1 MPVAE
6 FPLPSVSAG
15 NPSPLIWYQIL
26 PEVFQVGFTEYDDG
40 GRDFKLQNGGNGIK
54 SWFLFYDGLT
64 AALALILD
72 NHMLTAKLNGDGLSA
87 NSFNYR
93 DRDGTLY
100 SGVRYQ
106 KYERAQHSRIWVQR
120 RTVTLV
126 KFP

>member
-6 FPLPSVSAG
+6 FPLPSVNAA
-15 NPSPLIWYQIL
+15 NPMPLIWYQIQ

-64 AALALILD
+64 AALAAILD
-72 NHMLTAKLNGDGLSA
+72 AHMLAAQLNADGLSA

-93 DRDGTLY
+93 DRDAVLY
-100 SGVRYQ
+100 AGVRYQ
-106 KYERAQHSRIWVQR
+106 KYERAQHRRIWMQT
-120 RTVTLV
+120 RTIQLV
-126 KFP
+126 KFS